1 MGLRERVAY
10 LWRQHDIWIS
20 KSALVLLYRRHGIEY
35 AKARV
40 MKKHLMIERDRYL
53 RIRADSAWNLL
64 SLLAKSE
71 PVVFVDETSVAI
83 NNLKAKTWQLPHEP
97 IYASRNQSNL
107 KTVTIYGAVCH
118 PSVYDRPLFM
128 TGNGTDGP

>member
-20 KSALVLLYRRHGIEY
+20 KSALVLLYKRHSIEY
-35 AKARV
+35 TKARV
-40 MKKHLMIERDRYL
+40 MKKHLMTERDRYL

-83 NNLKAKTWQLPHEP
+83 NNLKTKTWQLPHEP
-97 IYASRNQSNL
+97 IYASRNQ
-107 KTVTIYGAVCH
+107 
-118 PSVYDRPLFM
+118 
-128 TGNGTDGP
+128 